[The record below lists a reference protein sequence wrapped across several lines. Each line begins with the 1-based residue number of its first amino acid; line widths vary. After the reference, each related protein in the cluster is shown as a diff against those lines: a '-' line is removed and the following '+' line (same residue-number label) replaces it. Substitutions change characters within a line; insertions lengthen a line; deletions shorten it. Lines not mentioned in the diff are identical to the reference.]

1 VFDLYTYHIP
11 ELVII
16 KHNGDEPHKKRPER
30 CFIYNESGDI
40 NPSEFSRIT
49 SLLLSKSDKWGL
61 RHKTVLSL
69 YKFQSIPSLYNVA
82 NYSLHRL

>member
-1 VFDLYTYHIP
+1 MVYIHKSNITKFFKNLVVFDLYTYHIP

-49 SLLLSKSDKWGL
+49 SLLLSKSDK
-61 RHKTVLSL
+61 
-69 YKFQSIPSLYNVA
+69 
-82 NYSLHRL
+82 